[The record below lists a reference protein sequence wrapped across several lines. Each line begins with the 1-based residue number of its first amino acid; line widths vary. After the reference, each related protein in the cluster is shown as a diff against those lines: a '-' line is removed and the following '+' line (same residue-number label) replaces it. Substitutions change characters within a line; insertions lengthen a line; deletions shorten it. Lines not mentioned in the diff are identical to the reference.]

1 MNSKHK
7 TSWQEKLRTISSVVT
22 AICLLFISVSI
33 ITTGV
38 YVVHSVSY
46 AQQGLKAFHPELM
59 SSMISDIGD
68 TVSTI
73 HKTTHLLGSENMKP
87 LVDDFHKLIV
97 VVQNLGTALEKLH
110 IDKVLKESESWRNMS
125 TKAIVGMA
133 KSLF

>member
-1 MNSKHK
+1 MNSKPK
-7 TSWQEKLRTISSVVT
+7 TSWQEQLRTISLVIT
-22 AICLLFISVSI
+22 AFCLVFISVSI

-38 YVVHSVSY
+38 YLVNSVSY
-46 AQQGLKAFHPELM
+46 IEETYHPGKLT
-59 SSMISDIGD
+59 SMISDIGD

-73 HKTTHLLGSENMKP
+73 HKTTHLLGSGNMKP
-87 LVDDFHKLIV
+87 LVDDFHDLIV
-97 VVQNLGTALEKLH
+97 VVQQLGSALEKLH